1 MGDGSRRLV
10 GVVGVGAVLL
20 GLWFAWQ
27 AAQPS
32 DLDPVLPDTPARA
45 ADAPAPGAPVPPSRD
60 QPVQPDPPAEALV
73 DDAPAAP
80 VPPPPD
86 GSVRCP
92 IQLDAPFE
100 GPVEYVEVLQL
111 EGGGIQPQPVDARI
125 EDGALIAD
133 ADFAN
138 AGWVEVPGYPTLQW
152 RADQTVCPALSLAAT
167 SAVMGTVRP
176 PDGDVSVSACG
187 STLPADDDGAFYVPA
202 VPGPCRVRATR
213 SDGAV
218 LVQGELTQVTVVEG
232 QDVVV
237 DLWVPDETWGSV
249 GLWLTKDDP
258 VRVAAVIAGSAAD
271 LAHVQ
276 PGDVVLSIDGDAA
289 QGCDQGWL
297 SSCFH
302 GPIGTVVVVEI
313 QDRGPV
319 VLERL
324 WTESME

>member
-1 MGDGSRRLV
+1 V
-10 GVVGVGAVLL
+10 VLL
-20 GLWFAWQ
+20 GLWFAWRS
-27 AAQPS
+27 AQPS
-32 DLDPVLPDTPARA
+32 DPDPVAPDAPVPAVDAPEAERSA
-45 ADAPAPGAPVPPSRD
+45 SPDAPVEPEVPVDAPAV
-60 QPVQPDPPAEALV
+60 
-73 DDAPAAP
+73 DAPAAP
-80 VPPPPD
+80 VLPPAD

-125 EDGALIAD
+125 EDGVLIAD

-152 RADQTVCPALSLAAT
+152 RADQSACPALSLAST
-167 SAVMGTVRP
+167 SAVMGTVSP

-202 VPGPCRVRATR
+202 VPGPCRVYATR

-218 LVQGELTQVTVVEG
+218 LVQGERTQVTVVEG

-237 DLWVPDETWGSV
+237 DLWVPDETWGSI

-258 VRVAAVIAGSAAD
+258 VRVAAVVGGSAAEM
-271 LAHVQ
+271 AHVQ
-276 PGDVVLSIDGDAA
+276 PGDVVLSIDGETAH
-289 QGCDQGWL
+289 GCDQGWL

-313 QDRGPV
+313 QDRGAV